1 MSDERR
7 ESDPPPGPPSPGP
20 SGYDATIRAGAGSPP
35 PSSAVAPSQEKAEA
49 APQRLGGYRL
59 LKKLGSGGMGAIYLG
74 VQESVGRQVALK
86 VLPESAFHDA
96 DAVARFQREIQVLG
110 QMRHPGICPVM
121 DSGLDGKTHYY
132 VMEYIRG
139 MDVARVL
146 RLQRVEPRRAADI
159 AAQVARALQS
169 AHDAGV
175 IHRDL
180 KPLNIM
186 LTRGEKPREAAGGRS
201 ESTPFGGALK
211 RFFSWASMS
220 GSRAAAA
227 PSASLPGLAAESAA
241 EAGMPAPEWRDRAVL
256 IDFGL
261 ARDGA
266 AATHLTVSG
275 AMMGTPAYMAPEQ
288 ARGDRRAIGPATDV
302 YGLGATLYEML
313 TLRPPFGGETMGEVI
328 SRVVNEEPAPVRSLN
343 PLVDRDLETI
353 VQKAMEKEPARRYAS
368 AAAMAQDL
376 EHWLAGEPILARRA
390 SVAYRVRKRLL
401 RNKAASA
408 AIAAAVLLAAAGI
421 WQTFSPGEIVVSGR
435 DLEGATLFV
444 DGVAS
449 PGRSARVW
457 PGRHV
462 VKVTRPEFVDF
473 SEDVEVS
480 ARKQTALEVALISRF
495 GYVTVKSEPPG
506 AEVRD
511 RDVLLGVTPLVR
523 CRVPTGERFIE
534 VRLRDYEAS
543 SFPVT
548 VRPGDLSPEI
558 TRQLR
563 HETGLLTLTSDPPE
577 LGIDLYPEGVSRPII
592 AAAPAEKFAL
602 PTGRYRVLAH
612 ARNHFPHEFAL
623 EVRAGEEVKRNVT
636 LTALMRWRTTAD
648 MVSEGVAAGDLN
660 GDGRPDLVVASKTP
674 ARIRALDGRNGELI
688 WIARKPPLTASYG
701 LPLNLSDL
709 DGDLE
714 PEVVYSAGDRLVA
727 LDGRTGVEKRAWEVP
742 GLRDA
747 VDWGDLDGDGVP
759 DFVAHTGGLVLAL
772 SGADAHVLWSV
783 PSSPNPAY
791 YRGDMDGD
799 GRPDVGMATGDAGLQ
814 AIDGKTGQ
822 AIWRVPGWNR
832 GGATC
837 CIDVDGDGRDDL
849 LTVDRDNA
857 PTAIRGSD
865 GTILWS
871 APKDDYIMVFPP
883 VAADLEGD
891 GTLEA
896 IFCRGPLLEVRNAL
910 TGKLIVS
917 HDLGPGCSPA
927 IYDVDADGHK
937 DLIMA
942 GAGTLLAMDALTG
955 RRLWQFDS
963 NTSASMG
970 TPLLDD
976 FDGDGLQ
983 DFILLSHDGTVACVN
998 AVEPPVLWRQGNVH
1012 MHSAEPDV
1020 LGTPPRF
1027 VFLAGYP
1034 QRLLDPADGRILAEL
1049 PYANCKVSAVYSAEP
1064 PFRLALDGLD
1074 RILVD
1079 VTENPPG
1086 LKLAWRQKD
1095 AAVLSAPT
1103 LADLNGDGRLDFLT
1117 GDGEGGPGVRASDGR
1132 TGELLWNAPLGRPWR
1147 ADIAVWEKLVWVP
1160 AANGLHGLDPATG
1173 KEMRVLDLGG
1183 IAQGGLAF
1191 DGDLIGW
1198 NAGGRVIRFTSTARG
1213 PEERWRRDLGVGLA
1227 TRGVAA
1233 LGPHVVA
1240 QCGRGTVVALEAKS
1254 GEERWRQ
1261 VVEQSNAGGPGLRDV
1276 DGDGVPEVAVSSYDA
1291 GWVWVLEGK
1300 TGRVAWAWR
1309 TGTQNGWS
1317 RPAWADLDNDGA
1329 PELLC
1334 SFRDGRAYAFTVRLG
1349 RPEPVSVLA
1358 PDGNPF
1364 HATAQ
1369 SALALRRRAAVMA
1382 RRNSRWSEVINLAEG
1397 TADPYLATEA
1407 ARAAAR
1413 QGDAPAAR
1421 RFALVAR
1428 KVHVRRLDVDIAA
1441 CLDLPASER
1450 ASALKHALLSAS
1462 PAQVAAALPPP
1473 GIEAEWAEALAAAA
1487 PAAEAAGDWELAVA
1501 LHGIRPDYAAA
1512 LAAFQQA
1519 SRDRAPGSRL
1529 RLALGRAAAAADQFT
1544 EAREQF
1550 RAVLADPVLAATAQF
1565 EIDALQRLGEQLKS
1579 DMRTAFATGRY
1590 EAGMAA
1596 GERLVRLRPTDPEAW
1611 NELAWDVATSA
1622 APPPAVAQRAT
1633 EAARRAVQLLD
1644 EQGVGPGDQRA
1655 GILDTL
1661 AAALFAAG
1669 DVAGAVRVQKEALGM
1684 ASGEGV
1690 RADLQTRLDTYERA
1704 LHGQ

>member
-1 MSDERR
+1 MSDEGR
-7 ESDPPPGPPSPGP
+7 ESDKPPGPASPGP
-20 SGYDATIRAGAGSPP
+20 SGYDATIRAAAGSPL
-35 PSSAVAPSQEKAEA
+35 PSSAVAPSQEKADA

-86 VLPESAFHDA
+86 VLPESAFHDP

-139 MDVARVL
+139 LDVARVL

-159 AAQVARALQS
+159 AMQVARALQS

-186 LTRGEKPREAAGGRS
+186 LTRGEKLREAGGGRAD
-201 ESTPFGGALK
+201 STSFGGALK
-211 RFFSWASMS
+211 RFFSWASIS
-220 GSRAAAA
+220 GSRGAVA
-227 PSASLPGLAAESAA
+227 PSVTLPGLTAESAA

-261 ARDGA
+261 ARDGG

-288 ARGDRRAIGPATDV
+288 ARGDRQAIGPGTDV

-328 SRVVNEEPAPVRSLN
+328 SRVVNEEPVPVRTLN

-353 VQKAMEKEPARRYAS
+353 VQKAMEKEPVRRYAS

-390 SVAYRVRKRLL
+390 SVAYRLRKRLV
-401 RNKAASA
+401 RNKLASG
-408 AIAAAVLLAAAGI
+408 AIAAAVLLAAAGL
-421 WQTFSPGEIVVSGR
+421 WQTFSPGEIVVEGR
-435 DLEGATLFV
+435 DLEGATVFV
-444 DGVAS
+444 DGVPRA
-449 PGRSARVW
+449 GRTVRVW
-457 PGRHV
+457 PGRHS
-462 VKVTRPEFVDF
+462 VKVSRPEFADA

-480 ARKQTALEVALISRF
+480 ARKQTRLEVSLISRF
-495 GYVTVKSEPPG
+495 GYITVNSEPPG

-534 VRLRDYEAS
+534 VRLRDHEAS

-563 HETGLLTLTSDPPE
+563 HETGTLTLTSDPPE
-577 LGIDLYPEGVSRPII
+577 LGIDLFAEGSSRPII
-592 AAAPAEKFAL
+592 AAAPAEQFAL
-602 PTGRYRVLAH
+602 PTGRYRVVAH
-612 ARNHFPHEFAL
+612 ARNHFPHEFTL
-623 EVRAGEEVKRNVT
+623 EVLAGKEVKRNVT
-636 LTALMRWRTTAD
+636 LTGLMRWRTTAD
-648 MVSEGVAAGDLN
+648 LVSEGVAAGDLN

-674 ARIRALDGRNGELI
+674 ARIRALDGRSGELI
-688 WIARKPPLTASYG
+688 WIVRKPPLTASYG

-727 LDGRTGVEKRAWEVP
+727 LDGRTGVEKRAWDIP
-742 GLRDA
+742 GLRDS
-747 VDWGDLDGDGVP
+747 VDWGDLNGDGVP
-759 DFVAHTGGLVLAL
+759 DFIGRTGGLLLAL
-772 SGADAHVLWSV
+772 SGADARPLWSI
-783 PSSPNPAY
+783 PISSQPGYA
-791 YRGDMDGD
+791 RGDMNGD
-799 GRPDVGMATGDAGLQ
+799 GSADVAVVNGDVGLQ
-814 AIDGKTGQ
+814 ALDGRTGQ
-822 AIWRVPGWNR
+822 AIWQVAEWNR
-832 GGATC
+832 GGSLC
-837 CIDVDGDGRDDL
+837 CVDIDGDGRDDI
-849 LTVDRDNA
+849 LTVNRDNA
-857 PTAIRGSD
+857 PAAIAGKD
-865 GTILWS
+865 GAVLWS
-871 APKDDYIMVFPP
+871 APKDDYLMIVPP
-883 VAADLEGD
+883 VAADIEGD
-891 GTLEA
+891 GKLEA
-896 IFCRGPLLEVRNAL
+896 FFCRGPLLEVREAL
-910 TGKLIVS
+910 TGRLIAS

-937 DLIMA
+937 DAIMV
-942 GAGTLLAMDALTG
+942 GGGTLIAMDALTG

-963 NTSASMG
+963 NTSAAMN

-998 AVEPPVLWRQGNVH
+998 AVEPPVLWRQGNCH
-1012 MHSAEPDV
+1012 MHSAEPEI
-1020 LGTPPRF
+1020 LGTPPRY

-1034 QRLLDPADGRILAEL
+1034 QRLLDPADGRVLAEL
-1049 PYANCKVSAVYSAEP
+1049 PYANCKMSTVYSAEP

-1079 VTENPPG
+1079 VSENPPG
-1086 LKLAWRQKD
+1086 LRLAWNRKD
-1095 AAVLSAPT
+1095 AAVLSSPT
-1103 LADLNGDGRLDFLT
+1103 LTDLNGDGALDFLT
-1117 GDGEGGPGVRASDGR
+1117 GDGEGGPGVRAADGR
-1132 TGELLWNAPLGRPWR
+1132 TGDLLWNAPLGRPWR
-1147 ADIAVWEKLVWVP
+1147 ADIAVWEGLVWVP
-1160 AANGLHGLDPATG
+1160 AANGLHGLEPVTG
-1173 KEMRVLDLGG
+1173 KEMRTLDLGG
-1183 IAQGGLAF
+1183 AAQGGLAF
-1191 DGDLIGW
+1191 DGDLFGW
-1198 NAGGRVIRFTSTARG
+1198 NSGGRIIRFRSTPRG
-1213 PEERWRRDLGVGLA
+1213 YEEAWRRDLGVGLA

-1233 LGPHVVA
+1233 MGPHVVA
-1240 QCGRGTVVALEAKS
+1240 QGGRGTVVALEAKT

-1261 VVEQSNAGGPGLRDV
+1261 VVEQSSGGGPGLRDL
-1276 DGDGVPEVAVSSYDA
+1276 DGDGLPEVAVSSFDV
-1291 GWVWVLEGK
+1291 GWVWVLEGR
-1300 TGRVAWAWR
+1300 TGKVAWAWR
-1309 TGTQNGWS
+1309 TGPQNGWS
-1317 RPAWADLDNDGA
+1317 RPAWADLDHDGA

-1349 RPEPVSVLA
+1349 RPAPVSVLK

-1364 HATAQ
+1364 HAASGST
-1369 SALALRRRAAVMA
+1369 LELRRRAAVLA
-1382 RRNSRWSEVINLAEG
+1382 RRNSRWNEVLALAEG
-1397 TADPYLATEA
+1397 ADDPVLAAEA

-1413 QGDAPAAR
+1413 LGDAPAAR
-1421 RFALVAR
+1421 RFALLAR
-1428 KVHVRRLDVDIAA
+1428 SLHVRRLDVDVAA

-1450 ASALKHALLSAS
+1450 ALALTQALLSAS
-1462 PAQVAAALPPP
+1462 PVQISAALSPA
-1473 GIEAEWAEALAAAA
+1473 GLETEWKEALAAAA
-1487 PAAEAAGDWELAVA
+1487 PAAEELGDWERAVA
-1501 LHGIRPDYAAA
+1501 LHGIRPDYSAA
-1512 LAAFQQA
+1512 LAAFQNA

-1529 RLALGRAAAAADQFT
+1529 RLALGRAAAAADEFT
-1544 EAREQF
+1544 AAREQF
-1550 RAVLADPVLAATAQF
+1550 RAVLADPVLAPTAQF
-1565 EIDALQRLGEQLKS
+1565 EIDSLQRLGEQLRS
-1579 DMRTAFATGRY
+1579 EMRTAFATGLY
-1590 EAGMAA
+1590 EAGTAA
-1596 GERLVRLRPTDPEAW
+1596 GERFLKLRPTDADAW
-1611 NELAWDVATSA
+1611 NEFAWDAATSA
-1622 APPPAVAQRAT
+1622 APPESVSRRAT
-1633 EAARRAVQLLD
+1633 EVARRALQLLD
-1644 EQGVGPGDQRA
+1644 EQGVGPGDLRG

-1669 DVAGAVRVQKEALGM
+1669 EIAEAVRVQKEAVGM
-1684 ASGEGV
+1684 VTGEGT
-1690 RADLQTRLDTYERA
+1690 RADLQSRLEKYERA
-1704 LHGQ
+1704 LHPQ